1 MAVHTYLQSIE
12 KARRGRRERKASS
25 LSDGGGGGGGL
36 QRERGDEEQVN
47 GPGEATECG
56 PARLA
61 AGAGA
66 AAVICHPHAA
76 SDPTWTD
83 ALVCHECKIGNS
95 ISLLF
100 VTCQIRI
107 GSH

>member
-12 KARRGRRERKASS
+12 KAGRGRRERKAAAAAEGY
-25 LSDGGGGGGGL
+25 DETGKTKN
-36 QRERGDEEQVN
+36 ERGN

-61 AGAGA
+61 VEGRA
-66 AAVICHPHAA
+66 ATVICHPHVV

-83 ALVCHECKIGNS
+83 ALSCHECKSGNS
-95 ISLLF
+95 VSLLF
-100 VTCQIRI
+100 VACQIRI
-107 GSH
+107 ASR